1 MRRMFTMRR
10 FRNQI
15 TLSLCLVMAAAL
27 ILGANMLFA
36 KSSDDAEVKSDKKA
50 WLGIYM
56 QDITDDIAEAL
67 DLEVEQGVLI
77 NDVIDDS
84 PAEKSGLKDGDVIV
98 RMGTEVVDKSSD
110 LSKAIKGKKPGEKV
124 DLVVYREGQKQD
136 ISVVLGESAKRK
148 DRQFSLKAPKGQ
160 QYKKFFGDMAGGGYL
175 GVVLQGLSEQ
185 LAEYFEVEEGVLI
198 SEVEEDSPADE
209 AGLKAGDV
217 IVAINGK
224 DISSP
229 SQVSSM
235 IRKFE
240 EGEKVDIDVVR
251 KGSNMQFTAEI
262 AEREFDDDW
271 FGFFGGNKPGIYSVP
286 DPHNFQWHFNPDDF
300 DFDFDFE
307 EFNEEFGEEFREEM
321 EELREELYELREE
334 LQELKKDLD

>member
-1 MRRMFTMRR
+1 MRR

-15 TLSLCLVMAAAL
+15 TLSLCLVMAAVL

-36 KSSDDAEVKSDKKA
+36 KSSDDAEVKSDKRA

-56 QDITDDIAEAL
+56 QDITEDIAEAL

-98 RMGTEVVDKSSD
+98 RMDTEVVDKSSD

-124 DLVVYREGQKQD
+124 DLVVYRKGQKQD
-136 ISVVLGESAKRK
+136 ISVVLGESAERK
-148 DRQFSLKAPKGQ
+148 DRQFSLKAPKAG

-185 LAEYFEVEEGVLI
+185 LAEYFEVEDGVLI
-198 SEVEEDSPADE
+198 SEVEEDSPADK
-209 AGLKAGDV
+209 AGLKAGDI

-235 IRKFE
+235 IRKYE
-240 EGEKVDIDVVR
+240 EGEKVEIDVIR
-251 KGSNMQFTAEI
+251 KGSDMQFTAEI
-262 AEREFDDDW
+262 AEREVDDDW
-271 FGFFGGNKPGIYSVP
+271 FGFFRGNKPGIYSVP
-286 DPHNFQWHFNPDDF
+286 DPHNLQWHFNPDDF
-300 DFDFDFE
+300 DFDFDYE
-307 EFNEEFGEEFREEM
+307 KFNEDFGEEFREEM
-321 EELREELYELREE
+321 EELRDELYELKEE